1 MKKDIRTDMLKNLY
15 CSRAGKKG
23 RGIFT
28 SRPIRTGAVI
38 ERCEVIFFPRREV
51 PDMRRTQLEYYYYWW
66 KSGSAVLPLGF
77 GVLYNHSKHP
87 NADWINDYRSR
98 RMILVALRAISKDE
112 EITVNYGLD
121 SDEFWFSIVE
131 DTKEKKRKKRS

>member
-1 MKKDIRTDMLKNLY
+1 MKKDTRTDSPRNLH

-28 SRPIRTGAVI
+28 TRPIRSGEVI
-38 ERCEVIFFPRREV
+38 EKCEVIFFPRREV
-51 PDMRRTQLEYYYYWW
+51 MDMRKTQLEFYYYWW

-77 GVLYNHSKHP
+77 GALYNHSKNP

-98 RMILVALRAISKDE
+98 RMILVALRTILKDE

-121 SDEFWFSIVE
+121 SDEFWFSVVE
-131 DTKEKKRKKRS
+131 DS

>member
-1 MKKDIRTDMLKNLY
+1 MKKDTRTDPPRNLY

-23 RGIFT
+23 RGVF
-28 SRPIRTGAVI
+28 SNRPIHRGEVI
-38 ERCEVIFFPRREV
+38 ETCEVIFFPRREV
-51 PDMRRTQLEYYYYWW
+51 ATMRKTQLEYYYYWW

-77 GVLYNHSKHP
+77 GVLYNHSQNP

-98 RMILVALRAISKDE
+98 RMILVALRAISKGE

-121 SDEFWFSIVE
+121 ADEFWFPVIE
-131 DTKEKKRKKRS
+131 DIKKRPA